1 MTERNKK
8 EIRFPIQQQAEIEP
22 TQPKIQ
28 CGESAFNTPSVKY
41 FRLSMT
47 VLRAVQRQ
55 IRTLLTYAVFKNV
68 ECSSL
73 NVPPL
78 LKRRKHLLR

>member
-8 EIRFPIQQQAEIEP
+8 QIRSPIQQQVEKEP

-28 CGESAFNTPSVKY
+28 YGEFVFKTPRVKS

-55 IRTLLTYAVFKNV
+55 IRTLLTYAVCKNV

-73 NVPPL
+73 NVRP
-78 LKRRKHLLR
+78 